1 MSTIN
6 ERSFE
11 GFSDETIDFL
21 KNLKENNNKSWFEEN
36 KEKYIHH
43 LLTPMEYLV
52 MDLSSFI
59 LSIDPL
65 LEVTPSS
72 GYTIS
77 KIYRDTR
84 FSKDKSPYKIR
95 MWITFKRRSK
105 EWSSNPA
112 FFFELSPD
120 SYRYGM
126 GFFQANP
133 TTMKIFRENIDTSL
147 DKFKNAISFYSKQD
161 VFVVEGDK
169 YKRILDKEKT
179 EDINE
184 WYQRKNLYLVCN
196 KEIDN
201 LLFSKELVDKLI
213 ADFSLI
219 KDFYTYLNQLKD

>member
-1 MSTIN
+1 MLAID
-6 ERSFE
+6 ERYFE
-11 GFSDETIDFL
+11 GFSNETINFL
-21 KNLKENNNKSWFEEN
+21 KSLKENNNKLWFEEN
-36 KEKYIHH
+36 KEKYTNH
-43 LLTPMEYLV
+43 LLTPMKYLV

-65 LEVTPSS
+65 LEVTPSC

-84 FSKDKSPYKIR
+84 FSKDKSPYKIS

-213 ADFSLI
+213 VDFSLV
-219 KDFYTYLNQLKD
+219 KDFYTYLNQLKN

>member
-1 MSTIN
+1 MSTIG

-11 GFSDETIDFL
+11 GFSNETIDFL
-21 KNLKENNNKSWFEEN
+21 KNLKENNNKLWFEEN
-36 KEKYIHH
+36 KKKYINN
-43 LLTPMEYLV
+43 LLTPMKYLV

-84 FSKDKSPYKIR
+84 FSKDKSPYKIS

-112 FFFELSPD
+112 FFFELSPN
-120 SYRYGM
+120 SYRFGM
-126 GFFQANP
+126 GFFQATP
-133 TTMKIFRENIDTSL
+133 TTMKIFRENIDASL

-213 ADFSLI
+213 ADFSLV
-219 KDFYTYLNQLKD
+219 KDFYTYLNQLKN

>member
-1 MSTIN
+1 MSTIG

-11 GFSDETIDFL
+11 GFSNETIDFL
-21 KNLKENNNKSWFEEN
+21 KNLKENNNKLWFEEN
-36 KEKYIHH
+36 KKKYINN
-43 LLTPMEYLV
+43 LLTPMKYLV

-84 FSKDKSPYKIR
+84 FSKDKSPYKIS

-126 GFFQANP
+126 GFFQATP
-133 TTMKIFRENIDTSL
+133 TTMKIFRENIDASL

-213 ADFSLI
+213 ADFSLV
-219 KDFYTYLNQLKD
+219 KDFYTYLNQLKN

>member
-1 MSTIN
+1 MSTIG

-11 GFSDETIDFL
+11 GFSNETIDFL
-21 KNLKENNNKSWFEEN
+21 KNLKENNNKLWFEEN
-36 KEKYIHH
+36 KKKYINH
-43 LLTPMEYLV
+43 LLTPMKYLV

-84 FSKDKSPYKIR
+84 FSKDKSPYKIS

-126 GFFQANP
+126 GFFQATP
-133 TTMKIFRENIDTSL
+133 TTMKIFRENIDASL

-169 YKRILDKEKT
+169 YKRILDNEKT
-179 EDINE
+179 EDVNE
-184 WYQRKNLYLVCN
+184 WYQRKDLYLVCN
-196 KEIDN
+196 KKIDN

-213 ADFSLI
+213 ADFSLV
-219 KDFYTYLNQLKD
+219 KDFYTYLNQLKN

>member
-1 MSTIN
+1 MLAID
-6 ERSFE
+6 ERYFE
-11 GFSDETIDFL
+11 GFSNETINFL
-21 KNLKENNNKSWFEEN
+21 KSLKENNNKLWFEEN
-36 KEKYIHH
+36 KEKYTNH
-43 LLTPMEYLV
+43 LLTPMKYLV

-65 LEVTPSS
+65 LEVTPSC

-84 FSKDKSPYKIR
+84 FSKDKSPYKIS

-133 TTMKIFRENIDTSL
+133 TTMKIFRENIDASL

-213 ADFSLI
+213 VDFSLV
-219 KDFYTYLNQLKD
+219 KDFYTYLNQLKY

>member
-1 MSTIN
+1 MSTIG
-6 ERSFE
+6 ERSFK
-11 GFSDETIDFL
+11 GFSSETIDFL
-21 KNLKENNNKSWFEEN
+21 KNLKENNNKLWFEEN

-43 LLTPMEYLV
+43 LLTPMKYLV

-84 FSKDKSPYKIR
+84 FSKDKSPYKIS

>member
-1 MSTIN
+1 MSTIGQ
-6 ERSFE
+6 RSFE
-11 GFSDETIDFL
+11 GFSNETIDFL
-21 KNLKENNNKSWFEEN
+21 KNLKENNNKLWFEEN
-36 KEKYIHH
+36 KEIYINH
-43 LLTPMEYLV
+43 LLTPMKYLV

-84 FSKDKSPYKIR
+84 FSKDKSPYKIS

-112 FFFELSPD
+112 YFFELSPD

-133 TTMKIFRENIDTSL
+133 TTMKIFRENIDASL

-179 EDINE
+179 EDINA

-213 ADFSLI
+213 ADFSLV
-219 KDFYTYLNQLKD
+219 KDFYTYLNQLKN

>member
-11 GFSDETIDFL
+11 GFSNETIGFL
-21 KNLKENNNKSWFEEN
+21 KNLKENNNKLWFEEN

-43 LLTPMEYLV
+43 LLTPMKYLV

-105 EWSSNPA
+105 E
-112 FFFELSPD
+112 
-120 SYRYGM
+120 
-126 GFFQANP
+126 
-133 TTMKIFRENIDTSL
+133 KILCIWCT
-147 DKFKNAISFYSKQD
+147 KQTYSFHKLLR
-161 VFVVEGDK
+161 K
-169 YKRILDKEKT
+169 YNKGIL
-179 EDINE
+179 
-184 WYQRKNLYLVCN
+184 W
-196 KEIDN
+196 
-201 LLFSKELVDKLI
+201 
-213 ADFSLI
+213 
-219 KDFYTYLNQLKD
+219 